1 MAKAQVPIFIV
12 HGNSDKVVPLE
23 ENSGVVQERYQEL
36 GGKVDV
42 EIVPGARH
50 QVIDAFF
57 KSKNLIEFLI
67 KHS

>member
-1 MAKAQVPIFIV
+1 
-12 HGNSDKVVPLE
+12 VVPLE
-23 ENSGVVQERYQEL
+23 ENSGVVQERYQKL

-42 EIVPGARH
+42 EVVPGARH

>member
-1 MAKAQVPIFIV
+1 
-12 HGNSDKVVPLE
+12 
-23 ENSGVVQERYQEL
+23 
-36 GGKVDV
+36 V
-42 EIVPGARH
+42 EVVPGAGH